1 MSAQNGPGSQ
11 RPQPPQVQGP
21 PNPNVPPAHGQ
32 VPQQGQVPPQ
42 NQQQPNHDRFRPR
55 PQGSQPQQPPMPGQN
70 PQLAPGRPMPPQGQP
85 MPPQGQPMPPQ
96 GQPVVQG
103 QPQQMRPAPG
113 QPMMP
118 QGQPMMQG
126 QPMPGQP
133 VMYAPPVQARVYAQP
148 RFAPTVTQE
157 MRIRAGMQA
166 PQQVVTDTPWT
177 GAVRKAQPGT
187 EPESTGN
194 IVRLVA
200 AILVLVG
207 LVFGLIILAVL
218 GGLSFG
224 VRLFALIGLSA
235 VPLIG
240 IIAYVLWLDRWRPQ
254 PKLLLGI
261 CLLWGAVA
269 AVILT
274 LVFSIAGEIALVLA
288 GFQGVPSL
296 VGTVIQ
302 APILEETMKTVL
314 LLVIVLAARRYFEG
328 PLDGLVYG
336 ALIGAGFAFTENIL
350 YLGGAWNEGQVEG
363 LMELFVVRCLC
374 APLLHTTFST
384 AAGVSIGLAARKW
397 AWWTTILM
405 WLPGLLIGMTLHG
418 LWNGSMVL
426 LAFIDQ
432 EITHNEIV
440 SRVGMIVLSLI
451 YSAAW
456 VTLSLILRRSERM
469 HTQNMLGDYA
479 NSGWLTHAEV
489 DMLGTWKGRKNGRD
503 WAKSFPG
510 GKEEMKTMIRTSGKL
525 STTRMR
531 VLAGI
536 GGEQERKIERAEL
549 KQFTDARERLLAAS
563 KQTVR

>member
-1 MSAQNGPGSQ
+1 MPQQN
-11 RPQPPQVQGP
+11 QPPRQWQP
-21 PNPNVPPAHGQ
+21 MPH
-32 VPQQGQVPPQ
+32 QGQ
-42 NQQQPNHDRFRPR
+42 
-55 PQGSQPQQPPMPGQN
+55 PMQ
-70 PQLAPGRPMPPQGQP
+70 APGRPMQPQMQP
-85 MPPQGQPMPPQ
+85 MPGQSM
-96 GQPVVQG
+96 
-103 QPQQMRPAPG
+103 A
-113 QPMMP
+113 
-118 QGQPMMQG
+118 G

-133 VMYAPPVQARVYAQP
+133 VMYAPPPAQARVYAQP

-177 GAVRKAQPGT
+177 GAVRKTQPET
-187 EPESTGN
+187 EPDSTGN

-207 LVFGLIILAVL
+207 LVIGLALLALL

-224 VRLFALIGLSA
+224 VRLFGLIGLA
-235 VPLIG
+235 AIPLLG

-269 AVILT
+269 SVILT
-274 LVFSIAGEIALVLA
+274 L
-288 GFQGVPSL
+288 GFSL
-296 VGTVIQ
+296 VGEVALYMIGINGVPDVIGAVIQ
-302 APILEETMKTVL
+302 APILEESTKTVL

-336 ALIGAGFAFTENIL
+336 SLIGAGFAFTENIL
-350 YLGGAWNEGQVEG
+350 YLGQSWNDGEFLG
-363 LMELFVVRCLC
+363 LAMTFAMRCLGS
-374 APLLHTTFST
+374 PLLHTAFST
-384 AAGVSIGLAARKW
+384 CAGVSIGLAARKW
-397 AWWTTILM
+397 PWWSLILM
-405 WLPGLLIGMTLHG
+405 WLPGLALGMILHG
-418 LWNGSMVL
+418 FWNASMTFLGVL
-426 LAFIDQ
+426 GQATSD
-432 EITHNEIV
+432 V
-440 SRVGMIVLSLI
+440 MGGMLPQIIGLVVLSVIL
-451 YSAAW
+451 SAAW
-456 VTLSLILRRSERM
+456 VTLGLILRRSERM

-549 KQFTDARERLLAAS
+549 QQFADARERLLAAS
-563 KQTVR
+563 KQTASQQTVR

>member
-1 MSAQNGPGSQ
+1 
-11 RPQPPQVQGP
+11 
-21 PNPNVPPAHGQ
+21 
-32 VPQQGQVPPQ
+32 
-42 NQQQPNHDRFRPR
+42 
-55 PQGSQPQQPPMPGQN
+55 
-70 PQLAPGRPMPPQGQP
+70 
-85 MPPQGQPMPPQ
+85 
-96 GQPVVQG
+96 
-103 QPQQMRPAPG
+103 
-113 QPMMP
+113 
-118 QGQPMMQG
+118 
-126 QPMPGQP
+126 MPGQP
-133 VMYAPPVQARVYAQP
+133 VMYAHPPAQARVYAQP

-177 GAVRKAQPGT
+177 GAVRKTQPET
-187 EPESTGN
+187 EPDSTGN
-194 IVRLVA
+194 IIRLVA

-207 LVFGLIILAVL
+207 LVIGLALLALL

-224 VRLFALIGLSA
+224 VRLFGLIGLA
-235 VPLIG
+235 AIPLLG

-269 AVILT
+269 SVILT
-274 LVFSIAGEIALVLA
+274 L
-288 GFQGVPSL
+288 GFSL
-296 VGTVIQ
+296 VGEVALYMIGINGVPDVIGAVIQ
-302 APILEETMKTVL
+302 APILEESTKTVL

-336 ALIGAGFAFTENIL
+336 SLIGAGFAFTENIL
-350 YLGGAWNEGQVEG
+350 YLGQSWNDGEFLG
-363 LMELFVVRCLC
+363 LAMTFAMRCLGS
-374 APLLHTTFST
+374 PLLHTAFST
-384 AAGVSIGLAARKW
+384 CAGVSIGLAARKW
-397 AWWTTILM
+397 PWWSLILM
-405 WLPGLLIGMTLHG
+405 WLPGLALGMILHG
-418 LWNGSMVL
+418 FWNASMTFLGVL
-426 LAFIDQ
+426 GQATSD
-432 EITHNEIV
+432 V
-440 SRVGMIVLSLI
+440 MGGMLPQIIGLVVLSVIL
-451 YSAAW
+451 SAAW
-456 VTLSLILRRSERM
+456 VTLGLILRRSERM

-549 KQFTDARERLLAAS
+549 QQFADARERLLAAS
-563 KQTVR
+563 KQTASQQTVR

>member
-1 MSAQNGPGSQ
+1 M
-11 RPQPPQVQGP
+11 QP
-21 PNPNVPPAHGQ
+21 
-32 VPQQGQVPPQ
+32 
-42 NQQQPNHDRFRPR
+42 
-55 PQGSQPQQPPMPGQN
+55 
-70 PQLAPGRPMPPQGQP
+70 APGHPMPPQGQP
-85 MPPQGQPMPPQ
+85 T
-96 GQPVVQG
+96 
-103 QPQQMRPAPG
+103 PG
-113 QPMMP
+113 QPM
-118 QGQPMMQG
+118 QGQPA
-126 QPMPGQP
+126 
-133 VMYAPPVQARVYAQP
+133 MYAPPPAQARVYAQP

-166 PQQVVTDTPWT
+166 PQQIVTDTPWT
-177 GAVRKAQPGT
+177 GAVRKAQP
-187 EPESTGN
+187 EAAPDSTGN

-207 LVFGLIILAVL
+207 LVVGLILLAVV

-224 VRLFALIGLSA
+224 VRLFALIGLA
-235 VPLIG
+235 AIPLVG

-269 AVILT
+269 SVILT
-274 LVFSIAGEIALVLA
+274 LGFSLVGDIALYLA
-288 GFQGVPSL
+288 GFNGMPDIFSA
-296 VGTVIQ
+296 VIQ
-302 APILEETMKTVL
+302 APILEESTKTVL
-314 LLVIVLAARRYFEG
+314 LLVIVLAARRHFEG

-336 ALIGAGFAFTENIL
+336 SLIGAGFAFTENIL
-350 YLGGAWNEGQVEG
+350 YLGQSWNDGELPG
-363 LMELFVVRCLC
+363 LAVTFAMRCLGS
-374 APLLHTTFST
+374 PLLHTAFST
-384 AAGVSIGLAARKW
+384 CAGVSIGLAARKW
-397 AWWTTILM
+397 PWWALILM
-405 WLPGLLIGMTLHG
+405 WLPGLALGMVLHGFWNASMTLLAWIGYIYRDVMNEMVPQIVG
-418 LWNGSMVL
+418 L
-426 LAFIDQ
+426 
-432 EITHNEIV
+432 
-440 SRVGMIVLSLI
+440 IVLSLI
-451 YSAAW
+451 LSAAW
-456 VTLSLILRRSERM
+456 VTLGLILRRSERM

-549 KQFTDARERLLAAS
+549 KQFSDARERLLAAS

>member
-1 MSAQNGPGSQ
+1 MS
-11 RPQPPQVQGP
+11 
-21 PNPNVPPAHGQ
+21 
-32 VPQQGQVPPQ
+32 
-42 NQQQPNHDRFRPR
+42 
-55 PQGSQPQQPPMPGQN
+55 
-70 PQLAPGRPMPPQGQP
+70 APGRPMQPQMQPVPGQP
-85 MPPQGQPMPPQ
+85 MP
-96 GQPVVQG
+96 
-103 QPQQMRPAPG
+103 
-113 QPMMP
+113 
-118 QGQPMMQG
+118 G

-133 VMYAPPVQARVYAQP
+133 VMYAPPPAQARVYAQP

-157 MRIRAGMQA
+157 MRNRAGMQA

-177 GAVRKAQPGT
+177 GAVRKTQPET
-187 EPESTGN
+187 EPDSTGN

-207 LVFGLIILAVL
+207 LVIGLALLALL

-224 VRLFALIGLSA
+224 VRLFGLIGLA
-235 VPLIG
+235 AIPLLG

-269 AVILT
+269 SVILT
-274 LVFSIAGEIALVLA
+274 L
-288 GFQGVPSL
+288 GFSL
-296 VGTVIQ
+296 VGDIALYMIGINGVPDVIGAVIQ
-302 APILEETMKTVL
+302 APILEESTKTVL

-336 ALIGAGFAFTENIL
+336 SLIGAGFAFTENIL
-350 YLGGAWNEGQVEG
+350 YLGQGWNDGELPG
-363 LMELFVVRCLC
+363 LAVTFAMRCLGS
-374 APLLHTTFST
+374 PLLHTAFST
-384 AAGVSIGLAARKW
+384 CAGVSIGLAARKW
-397 AWWTTILM
+397 PWWSLILM
-405 WLPGLLIGMTLHG
+405 WLPGLALGMILHG
-418 LWNGSMVL
+418 FWNASMTFLGVL
-426 LAFIDQ
+426 GQATRD
-432 EITHNEIV
+432 V
-440 SRVGMIVLSLI
+440 MGGMLPQIIGLIVLSAIL
-451 YSAAW
+451 SAAW
-456 VTLSLILRRSERM
+456 VALGLILRRSERM

-479 NSGWLTHAEV
+479 NTGWLTHAEV

-549 KQFTDARERLLAAS
+549 QQFADARERLLAAS
-563 KQTVR
+563 KQTAPQQSMR